1 MTEGSKSMVWLAI
14 ALVAVIFV
22 IASSEMRREPKNDEI
37 SDSSEDLMSQMQS
50 IQQTIRRKADE
61 DCGE

>member
-22 IASSEMRREPKNDEI
+22 IVSSEMRRKPKSDEI

-50 IQQTIRRKADE
+50 IQHTIRRKADE

>member
-37 SDSSEDLMSQMQS
+37 SDSSEELMSQMQL
-50 IQQTIRRKADE
+50 IQKTIRRKADE